1 MQTRSN
7 TIQNQKQTSS
17 VVTFEAP
24 AEQNRYMNTRSKSK
38 NVPVQ
43 EPENNNNNK
52 VQMNTRSKATNK
64 VNFKAIENLPMP
76 VIAQME
82 GIRTRAQ
89 RLADNNMPKNNGL
102 RQSPRLIG
110 NSKDYVAF
118 FQ

>member
-7 TIQNQKQTSS
+7 TMQNQKQTS
-17 VVTFEAP
+17 VVTFED
-24 AEQNRYMNTRSKSK
+24 QNRYMTTRSKSK
-38 NVPVQ
+38 NLPVQ
-43 EPENNNNNK
+43 EPENINNK
-52 VQMNTRSKATNK
+52 VQMNTRAKTTNK
-64 VNFKAIENLPMP
+64 VNLKAIETLPMP

-102 RQSPRLIG
+102 RQSPRLVG
-110 NSKDYVAF
+110 NSTDYVAF

>member
-7 TIQNQKQTSS
+7 TMQNQKQTSS
-17 VVTFEAP
+17 VVTF
-24 AEQNRYMNTRSKSK
+24 AEQNGYMNTRSKSK
-38 NVPVQ
+38 NTANFQ
-43 EPENNNNNK
+43 EPENNNNK

-76 VIAQME
+76 VITQME

-102 RQSPRLIG
+102 RQSPRLVG
-110 NSKDYVAF
+110 NSTDYVAF

>member
-17 VVTFEAP
+17 VVTFAAP
-24 AEQNRYMNTRSKSK
+24 AEQNRYMTTRSKSK

-43 EPENNNNNK
+43 EPENNNK

-64 VNFKAIENLPMP
+64 VNFKTIENLPMP

-89 RLADNNMPKNNGL
+89 RLVDNNMPKNNGL

>member
-7 TIQNQKQTSS
+7 TMQNQKQTS

-24 AEQNRYMNTRSKSK
+24 ADQNGYMNTRSKSK
-38 NVPVQ
+38 NVNVQ

-52 VQMNTRSKATNK
+52 GQMNTRTKSANKANE
-64 VNFKAIENLPMP
+64 NFPIP
-76 VIAQME
+76 IITQME

-89 RLADNNMPKNNGL
+89 RLADNKMPKNNGL

-110 NSKDYVAF
+110 NSTDYVAF